1 MHRTHKCIL
10 SAVSKT
16 EKKSPVVNQ
25 YLLFRSFLPFP
36 TIRCSRQYCFDC
48 LSQHRT
54 SIAREFDQLQ
64 NNHDQIRERINELKS
79 DPTKHSLSEQIDQ
92 WESDAIY
99 KIQQMATKYKTQWI
113 DYSKSLLVQIEK
125 KLNHLAE
132 QIKDI
137 HRENAFNEFDLNQ
150 FRQRL
155 KILYEELNR
164 PFNVSIQQQ
173 STSFIN
179 KISLLLPSGKSQ
191 LKVLFL

>member
-1 MHRTHKCIL
+1 MTTSTSGKNICL
-10 SAVSKT
+10 LCNKSKIT
-16 EKKSPVVNQ
+16 YFCEG
-25 YLLFRSFLPFP
+25 
-36 TIRCSRQYCFDC
+36 CSQQFCFDC

-99 KIQQMATKYKTQWI
+99 KIQQMATKYKTQWM

-173 STSFIN
+173 STLFIN
-179 KISLLLPSGKSQ
+179 EISLLLPSGKSQ